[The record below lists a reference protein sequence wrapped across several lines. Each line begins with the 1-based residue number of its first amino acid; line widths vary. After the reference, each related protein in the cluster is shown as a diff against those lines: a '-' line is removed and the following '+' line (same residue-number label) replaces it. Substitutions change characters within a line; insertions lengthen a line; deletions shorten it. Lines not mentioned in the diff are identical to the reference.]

1 MYRKRLLF
9 AVLLSFLQPLSHRRQ
24 TAVTAP
30 LTQGSHFPHF
40 VYSLKRPGSRRGAS
54 LKTQNANLKT
64 VYRHTSSPSCTS
76 TVMVL
81 PALRSPRRMV
91 RASRVS
97 TLLCSVRRRGLAP

>member
-1 MYRKRLLF
+1 MPPYGVAIRLPDP
-9 AVLLSFLQPLSHRRQ
+9 VGTTIGRPSHQR
-24 TAVTAP
+24 
-30 LTQGSHFPHF
+30 
-40 VYSLKRPGSRRGAS
+40 SLRPGFRRGAS

-64 VYRHTSSPSCTS
+64 VYRQTSSPSCTS

>member
-1 MYRKRLLF
+1 MRRLPFFSLTCR
-9 AVLLSFLQPLSHRRQ
+9 LRRHPPPLGEEQSALPANIHR
-24 TAVTAP
+24 
-30 LTQGSHFPHF
+30 
-40 VYSLKRPGSRRGAS
+40 KRPGFRRGAS
-54 LKTQNANLKT
+54 LKTQNAKLKT
-64 VYRHTSSPSCTS
+64 VYRQTSSPSCTS